1 MRISDWSSDVCSSD
15 LFTARRRLFLSPADR
30 CKGFALTL
38 YARFAA
44 HLDAVLDTLETE
56 GVLPADLP
64 RKAVAVEP
72 PRDPA
77 RSEEHTSE
85 LQSLMRISYAVFCLK
100 KKIQQQDPTS
110 HSKTT

>member
-1 MRISDWSSDVCSSD
+1 MVHVD
-15 LFTARRRLFLSPADR
+15 FTARRRLFLSPADR

-44 HLDAVLDTLETE
+44 HLDAVLDTLGTE

-77 RSEEHTSE
+77 HGDLATNAAMVLARSEEHTSE
-85 LQSLMRISYAVFCLK
+85 LQSLMRNSYAVFCLK
-100 KKIQQQDPTS
+100 KNK
-110 HSKTT
+110 